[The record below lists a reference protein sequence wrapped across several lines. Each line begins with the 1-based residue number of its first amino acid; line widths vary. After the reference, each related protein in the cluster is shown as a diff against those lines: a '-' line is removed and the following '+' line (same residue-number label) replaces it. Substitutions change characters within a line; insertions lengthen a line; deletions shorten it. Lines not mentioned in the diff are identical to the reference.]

1 MPKIRT
7 CCKQS
12 EELKRLL
19 KDRRTPTGMVLNDQ
33 GLWQLWVSQFLVS
46 SSGRCFEQGKTPRVS
61 SFLQRN
67 LLPHNPKAPF
77 CTRQSIPST
86 QFPERTIECTLGSSR
101 SNQKCMQQERMLSL
115 GSRKTGSLWGATQGY
130 RKPRG
135 FLRIASYLN
144 GY

>member
-67 LLPHNPKAPF
+67 RLPHNPKAPF
-77 CTRQSIPST
+77 CTRQSVPST

-101 SNQKCMQQERMLSL
+101 SNQSVCSRSECCHWAPGRQDPCGAPRRGTEGLA
-115 GSRKTGSLWGATQGY
+115 GSSELHH
-130 RKPRG
+130 
-135 FLRIASYLN
+135 I
-144 GY
+144 